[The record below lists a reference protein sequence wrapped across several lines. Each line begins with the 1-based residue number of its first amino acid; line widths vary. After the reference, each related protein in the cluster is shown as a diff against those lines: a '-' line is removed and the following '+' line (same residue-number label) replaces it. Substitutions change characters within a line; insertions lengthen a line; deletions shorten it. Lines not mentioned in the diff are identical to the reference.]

1 MRVTSLL
8 VNLISDTLF
17 MRPHFFGVESIF
29 IRRIDFRHKKYA
41 SRAQKQGTP
50 KMSLTWPYPYLS
62 DFPLSYYKDS
72 AFFIDNKGRTAI
84 NPNIFIYV
92 LDGLIGLFTGWRS
105 VFDLPKT
112 CEKSLLA
119 EIRTLHCSKTPP
131 DACEKVLSRGFAS
144 LYCSVILP
152 KRAFQVLSVTFT
164 WRRGVIYNRKC

>member
-1 MRVTSLL
+1 
-8 VNLISDTLF
+8 

-41 SRAQKQGTP
+41 SRAQNQWTP

-105 VFDLPKT
+105 VFDGEINVQNVVLAGILH
-112 CEKSLLA
+112 SLL
-119 EIRTLHCSKTPP
+119 
-131 DACEKVLSRGFAS
+131 F
-144 LYCSVILP
+144 
-152 KRAFQVLSVTFT
+152 
-164 WRRGVIYNRKC
+164 